1 MARKRRTYKFTWRS
15 KKANHGRRGTR
26 GKDKSWGKKH

>member
-1 MARKRRTYKFTWRS
+1 MARKRRNYKFTWRS

-26 GKDKSWGKKH
+26 GKLKGWGKKH